1 MNFMHIFGGVCCLIF
16 MSFIFKEK
24 KKQPPCDI
32 QVLLS
37 LVPYLCA
44 AAAASGRSYKCY
56 IIRSGAKRFPL
67 ITGVRSHLMWLLHSV
82 SFLPYLLFHRLL
94 KSPHSRRL
102 THTNTTWV
110 CVPSQQAQ
118 NTLAKPGVNHCTKSS
133 LQSPVSSQRAVGTGS
148 GGVDLDDL
156 IDWRRGKKNFSFGPK
171 TREENWGQAERSLL
185 GRVRAAKEKKR
196 SWKMEGKKRGKWFHQ
211 VIQVA
216 VAMSWKLSNVSR
228 P

>member
-1 MNFMHIFGGVCCLIF
+1 MLVVWFSSILQ
-16 MSFIFKEK
+16 
-24 KKQPPCDI
+24 KQKNRQLPCDI

-56 IIRSGAKRFPL
+56 IIRSGQKRFPP

-82 SFLPYLLFHRLL
+82 SFLPYLRFHRLL

-110 CVPSQQAQ
+110 CVPSLQAQ

-133 LQSPVSSQRAVGTGS
+133 LQSPVSSQRAVGTGGWTWAIWLIEEEGKKTSHLDQKQERKTEDRLNEACWEGS
-148 GGVDLDDL
+148 GRSKR
-156 IDWRRGKKNFSFGPK
+156 RRG
-171 TREENWGQAERSLL
+171 AERW
-185 GRVRAAKEKKR
+185 RKI
-196 SWKMEGKKRGKWFHQ
+196 KRGKWFHQ

-216 VAMSWKLSNVSR
+216 VAMSWKLSGVSR